1 MGIIYLYMLMRYL
14 TWLALLLFVF
24 SCEKEVK
31 KLLRIRVE
39 PHSIYIAEKEITRTA
54 AVAKQD
60 NFIVEV
66 LDTILRNK
74 REAALVLIQIEPSV
88 SYGVLF
94 KIVSTIGAL
103 GYTDVNI
110 TTRIKDKHDTESVY
124 LPKISDPFGDTD
136 ENGLK
141 LSVGIY
147 KDYFEIWAGGNS
159 LPKIPIVNPID
170 FTYEEL
176 ARDLAEIRNRF
187 INSPDIDKI
196 IIFGE
201 DNMRVLNVFQAMHVA
216 ETAGFSKK
224 NLSKF
229 VTPVQITEEDSI
241 RRDEEFKATQIK
253 MDLLFNLELDTI
265 SLAKLFVENKVIPDF
280 RDTNIALNYAKYLI
294 RERIWSE
301 KRKKELDSIYMNIRS
316 KRKQREM
323 PTVDVKP
330 M

>member
-1 MGIIYLYMLMRYL
+1 MRYL
-14 TWLALLLFVF
+14 TCFALLLFVF

-39 PHSIYIAEKEITRTA
+39 PHAIYIAEKEITRTA

-60 NFIVEV
+60 NFIVEA

-74 REAALVLIQIEPSV
+74 KEAALVLIQIEPSV

-94 KIVSTIGAL
+94 KIVTTIGAL

-110 TTRIKDKHDTESVY
+110 TTRINDKHDTESVY
-124 LPKISDPFGDTD
+124 LPKVLEPFGDAD
-136 ENGLK
+136 ENNLK

-159 LPKIPIVNPID
+159 LPKIPVVKPIN

-176 ARDLAEIRNRF
+176 ASTLAEVRNRF

-201 DNMRVLNVFQAMHVA
+201 DNMKILNIIQAMHVA
-216 ETAGFSKK
+216 EAAGFSKK

-241 RRDEEFKATQIK
+241 RRDEEFKAAQIK
-253 MDLLFNLELDTI
+253 MDSLFNLGLDTI

-294 RERIWSE
+294 SERVRSE
-301 KRKKELDSIYMNIRS
+301 KLKKWIDSIRKEEMK
-316 KRKQREM
+316 KRREM

-330 M
+330 

>member
-1 MGIIYLYMLMRYL
+1 MYKISV
-14 TWLALLLFVF
+14 WAWVALLFFVF

-39 PHSIYIAEKEITRTA
+39 PHAIYIAEKEITRTA

-60 NFIVEV
+60 NFIVEA

-74 REAALVLIQIEPSV
+74 KEAALVLIQIEPSV

-94 KIVSTIGAL
+94 KIVTTIGAL

-110 TTRIKDKHDTESVY
+110 TTRINEKHDTEGVY
-124 LPKISDPFGDTD
+124 LPKIYDPFGDTD
-136 ENGLK
+136 ENSLK
-141 LSVGIY
+141 LNVGIY

-159 LPKIPIVNPID
+159 LSRIPVVKPIY

-176 ARDLAEIRNRF
+176 AKTLAEIRNSF

-201 DNMRVLNVFQAMHVA
+201 DNMRISNIIQAMQVA
-216 ETAGFSKK
+216 EAAGFSKK

-229 VTPVQITEEDSI
+229 VTQVQLTEEDSI
-241 RRDEEFKATQIK
+241 RRDEEFKATQVKI
-253 MDLLFNLELDTI
+253 DSLFNLELDTI
-265 SLAKLFVENKVIPDF
+265 SLAKLFVENEVIPIF
-280 RDTNIALNYAKYLI
+280 GDTNISLNYAKYLI
-294 RERIWSE
+294 REKIQLE
-301 KRKKELDSIYMNIRS
+301 KRKKRLDSII
-316 KRKQREM
+316 RKQQEKRREM